1 MDSLMRNGAEDVW
14 DVLVSSGGQI
24 GGLSMNMDKLIQP
37 GDVVTI
43 DITRATYLGYNSCY
57 YRNYKVAT
65 KPSEKEKELH
75 KRSYDRMY
83 RVIDAIRP
91 GITTAELAENWAT
104 AAEKGLPTDRLMWC
118 DDLAHGLGLWLYEY
132 PICNRVWSIKHPM
145 VIEEGMTMAVEA
157 MEFDPLV
164 GRTKLEE
171 MLVVTA
177 TGAEVFSKVP
187 VEDMIVASPMALG

>member
-1 MDSLMRNGAEDVW
+1 MDT
-14 DVLVSSGGQI
+14 
-24 GGLSMNMDKLIQP
+24 DKIIQP

-43 DITRATYLGYNSCY
+43 DIVRATYLGYTSCY

-65 KPSEKEKELH
+65 KPSAKERKLH
-75 KRSYDRMY
+75 KRSYERMY
-83 RVIDAIRP
+83 KVINAIRP

-104 AAEKGLPTDRLMWC
+104 AAEKGLPSDRFMWC
-118 DDLAHGLGLWLYEY
+118 DDLAHGMGLWLYEY
-132 PICNRVWSIKHPM
+132 PICNRLWSLKYPM

-177 TGAEVFSKVP
+177 NGAEIFSRVP
-187 VEDMIVASPMALG
+187 VEQMIIANAVTLA